1 MSSIARRSGP
11 RRLRAG
17 LHLFA
22 FAIVLAGV
30 LAPIAAYA
38 QGAPTLVINQVDGR
52 AWPDIGLNIT
62 LTGPDG
68 KAVPGL
74 DPSQFEIREQGQTQ
88 PVSGLTLG
96 AARNVPLSVVL
107 AVDNSGSMAGE
118 KLQSAKDA
126 AIAFLQSLTPNDQ
139 ATLIAFNTR
148 VFEVVRATND
158 RAALESGINSLQ
170 PGGNTA
176 AFDALYQAATV
187 VTAAPP
193 EMRRAVILLTDGED
207 TASNYSARVASDVAR
222 QANALVYTIGL
233 GPDAQDGI
241 LTALAEPGGGR
252 YYKAPAPQDLRGIYE
267 AIAIELSSQLLVRY
281 QSTTHVTRVYQLVT
295 IEVKWK
301 GPDGTEVS
309 RTVRYRP
316 SRNALIQP
324 TAVAVRPTATA
335 VPPPPGINNP
345 PTVAAT
351 RPLPPL
357 GGMLNTISAMGAMLV
372 GVAIL
377 SLVAALA
384 MQVTPSAAS
393 QRLASYTGDGGIV
406 ERRVRVPNFASRAL
420 LPAMEGLGAQVL
432 KLTPKGYTDHIK
444 EMLILTG
451 PPYKLQ
457 LGGFLGIQ
465 LALAVIFTIPLVW
478 WALTTSPGNPLM
490 WGLSIA
496 LGIVMGIYLPYFWL
510 ARKVQNRKRA
520 IQRSLPGALD
530 FLAINVEAGMGFD
543 AALSEVVR
551 RWRNPLTDEFAM
563 MLIDFQIGKPRREAW
578 RDLVNRTQVTDLS
591 AFVTAMLQNEQVGA
605 SIGHLL
611 RVQAEHMRIRRRQR
625 AEEQAR
631 VAPVKMLIP
640 LVFFIF
646 PGILVV
652 LLGPA
657 IPQILE
663 AFGGGGP

>member
-1 MSSIARRSGP
+1 
-11 RRLRAG
+11 
-17 LHLFA
+17 
-22 FAIVLAGV
+22 V
-30 LAPIAAYA
+30 LAPISAYA

-52 AWPDIGLNIT
+52 TWPDIGLNIT

-68 KAVPGL
+68 SAIPNL
-74 DPSQFEIREQGQTQ
+74 DPSQFEIREQGQAQ
-88 PVSGLTLG
+88 PVSGLSLG
-96 AARNVPLSVVL
+96 AARNIPLSVVL
-107 AVDNSGSMAGE
+107 AIDNSGSMAGD
-118 KLQSAKDA
+118 KLPAAKAA

-139 ATLIAFNTR
+139 VTVLAFNTR
-148 VFEVVRATND
+148 VTQVVAATND
-158 RAALESGINSLQ
+158 RAALEAGINSLE

-176 AFDALYQAATV
+176 AFDALYQATTV

-193 EMRRAVILLTDGED
+193 EMRRAIILLTDGED
-207 TASNYSARVASDVAR
+207 TASNYSGRVAADVAR
-222 QANALVYTIGL
+222 LAGALVYTVGL
-233 GPDAQDGI
+233 GPDAQDSV
-241 LTALAEPGGGR
+241 LTSLAEPGGR
-252 YYKAPAPQDLRGIYE
+252 YYKAPAPEDLQGIYNS
-267 AIAIELSSQLLVRY
+267 IAVELSSQLLVRY
-281 QSTTHVTRVYQLVT
+281 TSSTRVTRTYQLVT
-295 IEVKWK
+295 VEVRWR
-301 GPDGTEVS
+301 GPDGNEVAK
-309 RTVRYRP
+309 TVRYRP
-316 SRNALIQP
+316 SRDALIQP
-324 TAVAVRPTATA
+324 TAVAVQPRPTA
-335 VPPPPGINNP
+335 VPLPQGLNNP
-345 PTVAAT
+345 PSPVSQIQPSGLSA
-351 RPLPPL
+351 
-357 GGMLNTISAMGAMLV
+357 MVNTISAMGAMLV
-372 GVAIL
+372 GVSIL

-384 MQVTPSAAS
+384 MQVSPSAAS
-393 QRLASYTGDGGIV
+393 QRLASYTGDGAIV
-406 ERRVRVPNFASRAL
+406 EQRTRTPNFASRAL
-420 LPAMEGLGAQVL
+420 LPAMEGLGARVL

-444 EMLILTG
+444 EMLVLTG
-451 PPYKLQ
+451 PPYKMQ

-465 LALAVIFTIPLVW
+465 LALAVLLTIPLVW

-490 WGLSIA
+490 WALSLA

-510 ARKVQNRKRA
+510 ARKVQTRRKG
-520 IQRSLPGALD
+520 IQRALPGALD

-543 AALSEVVR
+543 SALSEVVR

-625 AEEQAR
+625 AEEAAR

-657 IPQILE
+657 IPQVLE
-663 AFGGGGP
+663 AFGNGGP